1 MLKVAK
7 TKNLRSYKFSVA
19 ENIGFGHVLLPPP
32 PEIRNFRPSYVL
44 GQERAELRKWVT
56 KNEEIRMHL

>member
-1 MLKVAK
+1 MDLDY
-7 TKNLRSYKFSVA
+7 NLS
-19 ENIGFGHVLLPPP
+19 PPP
-32 PEIRNFRPSYVL
+32 SNVP